1 MKITTSLG
9 KKRHEQLRS
18 IAEILEA
25 NLFYI
30 KEELDH
36 HLDCD
41 KGICV
46 GGMKDHEKKIHKL
59 RGYCEHLKV
68 IASHMEEDGWIPAT
82 AKCLDCGE
90 RFEGEHQCKIT
101 YKL

>member
-18 IAEILEA
+18 IAEILES
-25 NLFYI
+25 NLFHI
-30 KEELDH
+30 GEELDH

-41 KGICV
+41 KGICT
-46 GGMKDHEKKIHKL
+46 MKDYKETIHKL
-59 RGYCEHLKV
+59 RGYCEQLKV

-82 AKCLDCGE
+82 AKCHDCGE
-90 RFEGEHQCKIT
+90 RFEGEHTCKIT